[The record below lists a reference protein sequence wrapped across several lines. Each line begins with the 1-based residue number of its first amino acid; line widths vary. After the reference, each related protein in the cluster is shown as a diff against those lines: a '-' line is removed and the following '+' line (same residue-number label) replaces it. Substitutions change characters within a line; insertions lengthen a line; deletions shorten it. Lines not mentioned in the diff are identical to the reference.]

1 MFGVEVVLTLII
13 LRIILPIGLV
23 LWLGERV
30 RQRDI
35 SYWFR

>member
-13 LRIILPIGLV
+13 LRIILPIALA
-23 LWLGERV
+23 LWLGEWV
-30 RQRDI
+30 RQRET